1 MNFSVAVP
9 ALVNCAIPK
18 RWISAQATALA
29 SQKFTRPGVTG
40 VVPVRTVAVR
50 ITAVPEF
57 TVVTEAAPDV
67 TARVVV
73 VCGGAGEMRSADAVE
88 AMH

>member
-1 MNFSVAVP
+1 
-9 ALVNCAIPK
+9 
-18 RWISAQATALA
+18 
-29 SQKFTRPGVTG
+29 

-57 TVVTEAAPDV
+57 TVVTEAPPDV